1 MLAVGKNGSGVV
13 RQFENICFVKTGWS
27 DRYQGG
33 PVYGRH
39 AHLKKFK
46 NGHEALNFMPGPDG
60 KFYVYVP
67 PHSLPDN
74 TESWL
79 VVVVAAGTKNNGHSF
94 GPLEP
99 VGWLSGATFV
109 QEKKRPEYVTD
120 DYFPVSSD
128 GTPFNYSIVA
138 AEAVLIPAAQRA
150 IPLPVEHGR
159 KLGMSS
165 MVIVRENGKTKNME
179 AWREDYSEFALDLVR
194 QFPLHQG
201 QTVKDAAE
209 ATDPATLAQDPT
221 APGYP
226 TAEHRRKVEK
236 SAEAFAKKFFQK
248 EFNITPVMSENR
260 GYDFHMEKRVGYGEV
275 LLEIKGTSGNEPA
288 FYLTANEMRCLQ
300 KNPEKYRIFV
310 VTAALSQAPRGR
322 MITPKELKDSFRME
336 PLAWRIQPA
345 KQL

>member
-1 MLAVGKNGSGVV
+1 M
-13 RQFENICFVKTGWS
+13 
-27 DRYQGG
+27 
-33 PVYGRH
+33 
-39 AHLKKFK
+39 
-46 NGHEALNFMPGPDG
+46 
-60 KFYVYVP
+60 
-67 PHSLPDN
+67 
-74 TESWL
+74 
-79 VVVVAAGTKNNGHSF
+79 
-94 GPLEP
+94 
-99 VGWLSGATFV
+99 
-109 QEKKRPEYVTD
+109 QEEKRPEYVTD

-179 AWREDYSEFALDLVR
+179 AWREDYSKFALDLVR

-201 QTVKDAAE
+201 QTAKDAAE

-260 GYDFHMEKRVGYGEV
+260 GYDFYMEKRVGNGEV

-310 VTAALSQAPRGR
+310 VTAALSQAPQGR